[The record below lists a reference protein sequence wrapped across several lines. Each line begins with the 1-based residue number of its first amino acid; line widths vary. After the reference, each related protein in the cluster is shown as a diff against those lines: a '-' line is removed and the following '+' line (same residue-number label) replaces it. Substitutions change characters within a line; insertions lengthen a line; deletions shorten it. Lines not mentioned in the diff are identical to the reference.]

1 MSMRS
6 IRSDLKYSRFPVKL
20 GLPPAPLWKRRTP
33 APGPGSG
40 ERLRRSERVDA
51 DASKR
56 ADLAQVQGRSDPS
69 DS

>member
-6 IRSDLKYSRFPVKL
+6 IKSDLEYSRFPMKL
-20 GLPPAPLWKRRTP
+20 GMPPSPSWKRRTP

-40 ERLRRSERVDA
+40 TRLRRSDKIDA
-51 DASKR
+51 DALKR
-56 ADLAQVQGRSDPS
+56 EEKAQGNSDKG

>member
-6 IRSDLKYSRFPVKL
+6 IRSDLEYSRFPVKL
-20 GLPPAPLWKRRTP
+20 GLPPSPTWTRRTP

-40 ERLRRSERVDA
+40 TRQRRSDKVDA
-51 DASKR
+51 DAVKKR
-56 ADLAQVQGRSDPS
+56 LESARGQSDKS

>member
-6 IRSDLKYSRFPVKL
+6 IKSDLKYSRFPIKL
-20 GLPPAPLWKRRTP
+20 GMPPSPPWKRRTP

-40 ERLRRSERVDA
+40 TRVRRSELVEAQARQA
-51 DASKR
+51 DK
-56 ADLAQVQGRSDPS
+56 AQGNSEGS

>member
-6 IRSDLKYSRFPVKL
+6 IKSDLEYSRFPMKL
-20 GLPPAPLWKRRTP
+20 GLPPTPPWKRRTP

-40 ERLRRSERVDA
+40 TRLRRSEKVDA
-51 DASKR
+51 DSLKR
-56 ADLAQVQGRSDPS
+56 ADKAQGNSDKG

>member
-6 IRSDLKYSRFPVKL
+6 IKSDLEFSRFPVKL
-20 GLPPAPLWKRRTP
+20 GLQPTPSWKRRTP

-40 ERLRRSERVDA
+40 TKLRRSDKVEA
-51 DASKR
+51 DALRRVEK
-56 ADLAQVQGRSDPS
+56 AQGNSDKG

>member
-6 IRSDLKYSRFPVKL
+6 IKSDLKYSRFPVKL
-20 GLPPAPLWKRRTP
+20 GMPPSPPWKRRTP

-40 ERLRRSERVDA
+40 SRVRRSEQVVEVQL
-51 DASKR
+51 K
-56 ADLAQVQGRSDPS
+56 LVEKAQGNSEGS